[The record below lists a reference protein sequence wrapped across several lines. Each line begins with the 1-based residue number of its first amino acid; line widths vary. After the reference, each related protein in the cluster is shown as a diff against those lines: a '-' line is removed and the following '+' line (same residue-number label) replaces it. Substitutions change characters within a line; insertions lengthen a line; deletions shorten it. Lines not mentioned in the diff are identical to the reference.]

1 MIDAGIEIK
10 MDHGVAL
17 RFVEA
22 LESLTK
28 QTPLT
33 PKQIQKLC
41 EEYGFAYMNAQGEI
55 TLDFIRAIE
64 NMHGIGDEGK

>member
-28 QTPLT
+28 RIPLT
-33 PKQIQKLC
+33 AEQIQRLC

-55 TLDFIRAIE
+55 TLCLYRLQILSE
-64 NMHGIGDEGK
+64 L